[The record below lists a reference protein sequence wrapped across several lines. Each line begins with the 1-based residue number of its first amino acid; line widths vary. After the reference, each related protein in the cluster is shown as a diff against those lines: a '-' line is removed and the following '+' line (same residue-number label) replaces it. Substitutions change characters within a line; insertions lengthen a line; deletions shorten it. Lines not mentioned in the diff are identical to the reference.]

1 MLGVIVNSAAVI
13 AGSLVGILLKKGIG
27 ENISNAVMKV
37 MGLMMILI
45 GLQSALKTE
54 EMLCV
59 IVCLVVGT
67 VFGEAIKLDDKINAA
82 GDFAKKKLKV
92 SSDNGSKFTEGF
104 VTATLLF
111 CIGSMTI
118 VGSLEAGINH
128 NNSILFAKSIMDG
141 VSSIVFA
148 STFGI
153 GVMLSAAILLITQGS
168 LTLLAASAS
177 TLLTTQVVTEMSA
190 VGGII
195 LLGMAINMLDLN
207 KLGKTIKIANM
218 IPAIFLPPLYLALF
232 S

>member
-13 AGSLVGILLKKGIG
+13 AGSLVGILLKKGIS
-27 ENISNAVMKV
+27 ENISGAIMKV

-82 GDFAKKKLKV
+82 GDFAKEKLKV
-92 SSDNGSKFTEGF
+92 SGDNGSKFTEGF

-153 GVMLSAAILLITQGS
+153 GVMLSAGILLITQGG

-177 TLLTTQVVTEMSA
+177 TLLTTPVVTEMSA

-195 LLGMAINMLDLN
+195 LLGMSINMLDLN
-207 KLGKTIKIANM
+207 KPGKTIKIANM

>member
-13 AGSLVGILLKKGIG
+13 VGSLVGILLKKGIS
-27 ENISNAVMKV
+27 ENISNAIMKV

-54 EMLCV
+54 VMLCV

-67 VFGEAIKLDDKINAA
+67 IFGEAIKLDDKINIA

-92 SSDNGSKFTEGF
+92 SGDSGSKFTEGF

-141 VSSIVFA
+141 ISSVVFA

-153 GVMLSAAILLITQGS
+153 GVMLSAAILLITQGG

-177 TLLTTQVVTEMSA
+177 TLLTTPVVTEMSA

-207 KLGKTIKIANM
+207 KPGKTIKIANM